1 MKTKLVKI
9 NHRWGQTFKNALEGT
24 FWAFGTQKN
33 FKVHFVLAFL
43 AIILGLYLEISFE
56 RLLILIL
63 AIVWGLTIEMA
74 NTAFEKTVDLITEE
88 NTFKAKIVKDV
99 SAGMMLVLSL
109 GLALLG
115 ILILFPPLWQRFLN
129 LN

>member
-1 MKTKLVKI
+1 MEENLTKI
-9 NHRWGQTFKNALEGT
+9 NHNWYQTFKNASKGC
-24 FWAFGTQKN
+24 FWAFESQKN
-33 FKVHFVLAFL
+33 FKIHFLLAFL